1 VLPLQLSPEEL
12 RRLADRVS
20 DAATDFLAA
29 LEGSPIFPPT
39 SGPGTAA
46 VFERPAAEEGM
57 GEAAFDGLAAV
68 AEHARA
74 GNGRLFAHVVGSG

>member
-1 VLPLQLSPEEL
+1 
-12 RRLADRVS
+12 
-20 DAATDFLAA
+20 
-29 LEGSPIFPPT
+29 
-39 SGPGTAA
+39 
-46 VFERPAAEEGM
+46 M